1 MKGPSAVERRIVVGV
16 DGSPASKVAL
26 RWAAHIARAE
36 GASLDAVIAWEFP
49 PALVGV
55 GAMPPAYYPD
65 VEADRQLTD
74 AIDEVFG
81 AARPTS
87 LRPVV
92 RRGRAVD
99 VLLQLAK
106 DAHLLVVGSRG
117 RGAVTGAL
125 LGSVSARVA
134 GHATCPVLVVP
145 EAAALPSG
153 TRSPRHAPA
162 AVAG

>member
-1 MKGPSAVERRIVVGV
+1 MSTRERRIVVGV
-16 DGSPASKVAL
+16 DGSPASKAAL
-26 RWAAHIARAE
+26 RWAAYVAQEQDA
-36 GASLDAVIAWEFP
+36 ALDVVVAWEFP

-65 VEADRQLTD
+65 VEAEKELTD
-74 AIDEVFG
+74 AVDEVFG
-81 AARPTS
+81 VSRPS
-87 LRPVV
+87 ALRLLV

-106 DAHLLVVGSRG
+106 DAHLVVVGSRG

-134 GHATCPVLVVP
+134 GHAPCPVLVVP
-145 EAAALPSG
+145 EAAGSPS
-153 TRSPRHAPA
+153 
-162 AVAG
+162 